1 MGIKAGSADFLPKI
15 RTMKKKEV
23 KTVFQIGTFFV
34 LPVLLIIFGIIP
46 VQYRFFVLLAITILV
61 IAVIIIEKWTLKKL
75 GIRLDNIKK
84 GVSWYLAL
92 TVFATVAI
100 VVLARLF
107 NHNTQNIFDNIYFQ
121 YGFIILSFLQE
132 FLFRSFLVPKL
143 EVLMASPILIII
155 SNGLLFG
162 FIHIIFPNPLSLFL
176 LSSLLG
182 VGFAVVYF
190 YRPNL
195 ILATI
200 AHSIINFVA
209 VFYCFASFGANC

>member
-1 MGIKAGSADFLPKI
+1 MNKIQIKTA
-15 RTMKKKEV
+15 T
-23 KTVFQIGTFFV
+23 QIGTLFV
-34 LPVLLIIFGIIP
+34 LPVLLILFGVIP

-61 IAVIIIEKWTLKKL
+61 IAVIVIEKWSLKNL

-84 GVSWYLAL
+84 SALWYLIF

-100 VVLARLF
+100 IVLARLL
-107 NHNTQNIFDNIYFQ
+107 NHNTQNITGNIHFQ

-132 FLFRSFLVPKL
+132 FLFRSFLIPKL
-143 EVLMASPILIII
+143 KLLTASPTLVII
-155 SNGLLFG
+155 SNAALFG
-162 FIHIIFPNPLSLFL
+162 ILHLIFPNTLVIFL
-176 LSSLLG
+176 LTALLG
-182 VGFAVVYF
+182 VGFAYVYY

-209 VFYCFASFGANC
+209 VFYCFASFTGSC